1 MSTGI
6 PTDEQMNAMT
16 PTEYKTYENRVRRE
30 AERQNLRLAKSRR
43 RDPRAWDYN
52 TYRLVDHATNTVV
65 SGNHE
70 TGYGLIA
77 AHEYLQRP
85 GGGAR

>member
-6 PTDEQMNAMT
+6 PTDKQVNAMT

-30 AERQNLRLAKSRR
+30 AQRQNLRLAKNRR

-52 TYRLVDHATNTVV
+52 TYMLLDPHHDPAVALGERQ
-65 SGNHE
+65 
-70 TGYGLIA
+70 YGLIA
-77 AHEYLQRP
+77 VHEYLQRP